1 MNCRS
6 FRNQLD
12 ALDNDDLPIEMLVHA
27 RSCPECAAEAAAL
40 KAALSLYRLPDLV
53 GSPDVA
59 PRVMALLPF
68 VPAPR
73 RSVSMG
79 NWLVTG
85 FVIVFSMV
93 LVPLLAEFRA
103 LKAVYGNVFTVSLSM
118 ALGLFV
124 TLYAGAFIM
133 SHLDEFTRRLKE
145 REAQHGRAT

>member
-1 MNCRS
+1 
-6 FRNQLD
+6 
-12 ALDNDDLPIEMLVHA
+12 
-27 RSCPECAAEAAAL
+27 
-40 KAALSLYRLPDLV
+40 
-53 GSPDVA
+53 
-59 PRVMALLPF
+59 LPF

-145 REAQHGRAT
+145 REAQHGRAA